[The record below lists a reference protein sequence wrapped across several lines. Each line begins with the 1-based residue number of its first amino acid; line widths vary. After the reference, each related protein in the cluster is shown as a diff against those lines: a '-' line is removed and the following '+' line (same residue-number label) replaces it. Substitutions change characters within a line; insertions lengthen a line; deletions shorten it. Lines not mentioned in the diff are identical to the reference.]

1 MSVKLTIVFTDL
13 GNNQCHSLIRVEN
26 GDNATLEE
34 AARTLGTVGAI
45 CTVLKEKHGN
55 ERLDLQIYHDYVK
68 QLAQGCPYIPQETQM
83 H

>member
-1 MSVKLTIVFTDL
+1 MP
-13 GNNQCHSLIRVEN
+13 HSKKRQELW
-26 GDNATLEE
+26 GA
-34 AARTLGTVGAI
+34 VGAI
-45 CTVLKEKHGN
+45 CTILKEKHGN